1 MQLQYNPT
9 KTQSSFL
16 KFIAFIMANIF
27 WPFAEKMVLI
37 YEIKAV
43 LTNLQQTKTSIAAR
57 QRKTNLFVF
66 VQKKKI
72 SSILLPKW
80 NPLAKNNAFTNMMAC
95 SNDMFSMK
103 QPMLN
108 NMFWVRKKS
117 FGFLVIR

>member
-16 KFIAFIMANIF
+16 KFIAFIMANIV

-57 QRKTNLFVF
+57 QRKTVLFVF

-95 SNDMFSMK
+95 STDMF
-103 QPMLN
+103 
-108 NMFWVRKKS
+108 FHETTDA
-117 FGFLVIR
+117 

>member
-57 QRKTNLFVF
+57 QRKTDLFVF

-72 SSILLPKW
+72 SSILLPK
-80 NPLAKNNAFTNMMAC
+80 
-95 SNDMFSMK
+95 
-103 QPMLN
+103 
-108 NMFWVRKKS
+108 
-117 FGFLVIR
+117 

>member
-37 YEIKAV
+37 YEIKAA
-43 LTNLQQTKTSIAAR
+43 LTNFPQTKTNITSR
-57 QRKTNLFVF
+57 QRKTVLFVF

-72 SSILLPKW
+72 SSILLP
-80 NPLAKNNAFTNMMAC
+80 T
-95 SNDMFSMK
+95 
-103 QPMLN
+103 
-108 NMFWVRKKS
+108 
-117 FGFLVIR
+117 